1 MSMTRWQVRGMFN
14 VLFVWIDRLPWDADC
29 QAENPLDPGT
39 VYRRRS
45 TRDRRYRYYLQHRTR
60 LTDLQA
66 ASSGTSDAAEHTEQ
80 CKGHHGS
87 HTDGNAGQSQEE

>member
-1 MSMTRWQVRGMFN
+1 MCCLFGLIDYRGT
-14 VLFVWIDRLPWDADC
+14 LTA
-29 QAENPLDPGT
+29 
-39 VYRRRS
+39 YRRRS
-45 TRDRRYRYYLQHRTR
+45 TRDGRYRHCLQYRTWF
-60 LTDLQA
+60 TDLQA

>member
-1 MSMTRWQVRGMFN
+1 M
-14 VLFVWIDRLPWDADC
+14 LLVWIDRLPWDADC

-45 TRDRRYRYYLQHRTR
+45 TRDGRHRHCLQHRTWP
-60 LTDLQA
+60 TDLQA

-80 CKGHHGS
+80 CKGHHGT
-87 HTDGNAGQSQEE
+87 HTDGNAGQSQKE